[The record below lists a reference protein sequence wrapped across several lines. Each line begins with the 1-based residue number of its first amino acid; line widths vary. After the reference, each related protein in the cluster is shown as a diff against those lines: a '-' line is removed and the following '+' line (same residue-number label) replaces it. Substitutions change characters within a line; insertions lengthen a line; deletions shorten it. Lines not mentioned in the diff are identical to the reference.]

1 MLSIYFTNINFKFNK
16 DGGRYLI
23 LEYLFINQE
32 SKEELFNYK
41 ENNINIKIKDI
52 KESEF
57 WIAEFVLDKENEQSA
72 LALSKIN
79 EDIIKSCDCITLTNE
94 SAFYYN
100 KKLYPLINEFERKLR
115 KLLYLASKLSSDS
128 TDSEIIQELEK
139 MDFGTLFELL
149 FTDENFIKNVKTKIN
164 NKTWKYNKSEI
175 MDELYNLEENTLW
188 DKLLGAEIAPTLRE
202 NFLIIKNYRN
212 DIMHAHNID
221 TEHYKKI
228 KKIFIIANKELDSAI
243 SDILD
248 NKIVKLYKDSNQ
260 NFNEELR
267 AAIDA
272 ESINKIS
279 NIYSQQ
285 LKEMAEASK
294 LAIDVPSLSQ
304 QLKEMTEASK
314 LAMDVSSLNQQLK
327 EISEAAK
334 LARDI
339 APVSQQLKDM
349 VEAAKRARIISPVN
363 QKFKKTEI
371 DVQNIDDEKEDICDN
386 T

>member
-1 MLSIYFTNINFKFNK
+1 
-16 DGGRYLI
+16 LI
-23 LEYLFINQE
+23 LEYLFLNQE
-32 SKEELFNYK
+32 LKEEIFNYK
-41 ENNINIKIKDI
+41 GNNINIKIKDI

-57 WIAEFVLDKENEQSA
+57 WLAEFVVDKENEQSA

-79 EDIIKSCDCITLTNE
+79 EDIIKNYDCITLTNE

-128 TDSEIIQELEK
+128 TDSEIIQDLEK
-139 MDFGTLFELL
+139 MDFGTLFELI

-175 MDELYNLEENTLW
+175 MDELYKIEEKTLW

-212 DIMHAHNID
+212 NIMHAHNID

-228 KKIFIIANKELDSAI
+228 KKMFITANKELDSAI
-243 SDILD
+243 SDILN
-248 NKIVKLYKDSNQ
+248 NKIEKLYKDSNQ
-260 NFNEELR
+260 NFSKALR

-272 ESINKIS
+272 ESINRIS

-285 LKEMAEASK
+285 LKEIAEATK
-294 LAIDVPSLSQ
+294 FAIDIPPVSQ
-304 QLKEMTEASK
+304 QLKEMAEAAK
-314 LAMDVSSLNQQLK
+314 FAIDIPPVSQQLKEMVEAANLVRDIAPVNQQLK
-327 EISEAAK
+327 EMAEAAK

-339 APVSQQLKDM
+339 APVSQQLKEM
-349 VEAAKRARIISPVN
+349 VEAAKLAREISPVN
-363 QKFKKTEI
+363 QQFKETEI
-371 DVQNIDDEKEDICDN
+371 DTQNTDNEKEDICDN